1 MKPWRSGADVLRERL
16 AAHPSEPRLRMAAAP
31 VPSSP
36 PPEYVAAKL
45 AQLRLLHD
53 VPFAH
58 LVPDAALL
66 EPESLRFFALDSEWT
81 DAVIDGALS
90 AGVTSAAEL
99 AHREATRATGRFAA
113 ALELHA
119 VRDRMRG
126 RAAAAPADA
135 QSGPVTGLLLRSLAV
150 SQFPGIQ
157 VRAYSG
163 TIPPEQDPDTAPG
176 AVKLALLRLEL
187 LAPSVLIALF
197 AGVPSL
203 IVLEEP
209 HTSVQ
214 LGLIAKPAGGF
225 SLALRGGDGNVIEQG
240 NAAVTV
246 DVPLRAG
253 AESLGVVDV
262 TALAARI
269 TTAAAS
275 RPQIPRP
282 VGPAVLALEL
292 IRAPWRQRFGS
303 PGNV

>member
-1 MKPWRSGADVLRERL
+1 MRPWRSGADVLRERL
-16 AAHPSEPRLRMAAAP
+16 AAHPAAPRRRALAAAA
-31 VPSSP
+31 PSSP

-58 LVPDAALL
+58 LVPDATLL
-66 EPESLRFFALDSEWT
+66 EPESLRFFALDGAWT
-81 DAVIDGALS
+81 DALMEGAQS
-90 AGVTSAAEL
+90 VGVSSAAEL
-99 AHREATRATGRFAA
+99 AHHEATRAAGAA
-113 ALELHA
+113 AAGAEQHL
-119 VRDRMRG
+119 VRDRLRG
-126 RAAAAPADA
+126 RDAGVAAAAPA
-135 QSGPVTGLLLRSLAV
+135 GPVTGLLLRSLAV

-163 TIPPEQDPDTAPG
+163 PIPADQDPDTTPG
-176 AVKLALLRLEL
+176 AVKLGLLRLSL
-187 LAPSVLIALF
+187 LAPSVLLALF
-197 AGVPSL
+197 SGVPSL

-214 LGLIAKPAGGF
+214 LGVIAKPAGGF
-225 SLALRGGDGNVIEQG
+225 SLALRGGDGNVIEQS
-240 NAAVTV
+240 NTAVTI

-253 AESLGVVDV
+253 VESLGVIDV
-262 TALAARI
+262 AVLAQRI
-269 TTAAAS
+269 TTAASS

-282 VGPAVLALEL
+282 VGPAVLALQL

>member
-1 MKPWRSGADVLRERL
+1 MRPWRSGADVLRERL
-16 AAHPSEPRLRMAAAP
+16 AAHPSTPHLRAAAAT
-31 VPSSP
+31 VPTSP

-81 DAVIDGALS
+81 DALIDGAQS
-90 AGVTSAAEL
+90 VGATSVAEQ
-99 AHREATRATGRFAA
+99 AHHEATRAAGRAA
-113 ALELHA
+113 ASSELHA
-119 VRDRMRG
+119 VRDRLRG
-126 RAAAAPADA
+126 RETAAPAAA
-135 QSGPVTGLLLRSLAV
+135 QTGPVTGLLLRSLAV

-163 TIPPEQDPDTAPG
+163 AIPPEQDPDTTPG
-176 AVKLALLRLEL
+176 AVKLGLLRLSL

-253 AESLGVVDV
+253 AESLGVIDV
-262 TALAARI
+262 TALATRI
-269 TTAAAS
+269 TSAAAT

-282 VGPAVLALEL
+282 VGPAVFALEL